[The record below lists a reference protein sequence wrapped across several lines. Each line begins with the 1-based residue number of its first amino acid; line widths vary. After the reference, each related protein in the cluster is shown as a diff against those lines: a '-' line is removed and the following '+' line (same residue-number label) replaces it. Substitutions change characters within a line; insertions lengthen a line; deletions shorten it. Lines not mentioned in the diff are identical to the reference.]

1 MRMQDLITK
10 KRDGKCLTSE
20 ELSFWVNGYV
30 KGEIPDY
37 QVAAL
42 LMAIYFQG
50 MSDEELGE
58 LTLKM
63 AYSGDVVDLSSV
75 YGCKVDKHSTGGV
88 GDKTTLII
96 GPIVAANG
104 VKVAKMSG
112 RGLGFTG
119 GTIDKLESIPGF
131 CTTLS
136 QETFFENV
144 NRHGISVVG
153 QSGNLVPADKKLY
166 ALRDVTGTVESIP
179 LIASSIMSKKL
190 ASGSD
195 AILLDVKMGSGA
207 FMKTKEDAVLLAEK
221 MIAIGRHAGRKV
233 SAMITN
239 MDEPLGRTIGNALEV
254 EEAIETLKGKGPKD
268 LTELCVEL
276 SAEMMRLAQKGTL
289 KECREL
295 AKDALYSGKA
305 FTKWKEMIEAQG
317 GDGELMD
324 HPEYFKKVAITK
336 QVKACQEGY
345 ITHMDAQ
352 GCGVTASLLGA
363 GRKKKED
370 SIDYTAGIR
379 LEVKCGDFVKKGE
392 VLATLY
398 TSDPCCVNE
407 AEKKFLESIC
417 FSKSLPDKKPMVY
430 QRISE

>member
-10 KRDGKCLTSE
+10 KRNGECLTSK

-37 QVAAL
+37 QVSAL

-58 LTLKM
+58 LTILM
-63 AYSGDVVDLSSV
+63 ARSGDMADLSSIHG
-75 YGCKVDKHSTGGV
+75 YKVDKHSTGGV

-96 GPIVAANG
+96 APIVAANG

-131 CTTLS
+131 CTTLN
-136 QETFFENV
+136 QKTFFENV
-144 NRHGISVVG
+144 NRHGVSVVG

-195 AILLDVKMGSGA
+195 AILLDVKVGSGA
-207 FMKTKEDAVLLAEK
+207 FMKTPKEAVTLAKK
-221 MIAIGRHAGRKV
+221 MIAIGKHSGRKV

-239 MDEPLGRTIGNALEV
+239 MDEPLGKTIGNTLEV
-254 EEAIETLKGKGPKD
+254 VEAIETLKGKGPVD
-268 LTELCVEL
+268 LTELCVDL
-276 SAEMMRLAQKGTL
+276 AAEMMWLGQKGTR
-289 KECREL
+289 ETCREL
-295 AKDALYSGKA
+295 AEDALYSGKA
-305 FTKWKEMIEAQG
+305 LEKFKEMVEAQG
-317 GDGELMD
+317 GDGNLVD
-324 HPEYFKKVAITK
+324 HPQYFEKAPVIK
-336 QVKACQEGY
+336 QVRASQNGY
-345 ITHMDAQ
+345 IAHMDAQ
-352 GCGVTASLLGA
+352 KCGIAASILGA

-370 SIDYTAGIR
+370 AIDYTAGIR
-379 LEVKCGDFVKKGE
+379 LEAKCGDFVREGE
-392 VLATLY
+392 VLASLY
-398 TSDPCCVNE
+398 TSNPCCVEE
-407 AEKKFLESIC
+407 AEKNF
-417 FSKSLPDKKPMVY
+417 
-430 QRISE
+430 